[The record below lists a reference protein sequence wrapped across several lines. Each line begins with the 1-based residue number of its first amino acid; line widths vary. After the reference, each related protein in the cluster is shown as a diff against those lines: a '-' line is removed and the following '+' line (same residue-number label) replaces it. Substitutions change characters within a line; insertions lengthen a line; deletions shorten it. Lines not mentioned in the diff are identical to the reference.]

1 IRLKKITYVAVLL
14 AIGLLLSACGDSPAE
29 KIHKNLEES
38 VDKEETAQNSQKEIA
53 KLEEKENEIFD
64 QVVDLSLD
72 DFDKIKKHSNNALEN
87 IEKRTDKLKQ
97 EKEKTTNAKI
107 EKSND
112 KIENEKT
119 KKKAQEMKKQMD
131 KRYKTYEDFN
141 KIYADTLK
149 DEKTLYTLLKKK
161 DVEQKEV
168 DKTLEKLN
176 ETYEK
181 LISKNESFNSET
193 EKYNQLKKEFYEGT
207 DLKIKY
213 KD

>member
-1 IRLKKITYVAVLL
+1 MKKITYVAVLL

-97 EKEKTTNAKI
+97 EKDSMEESKATFAKI
-107 EKSND
+107 EKSID
-112 KIENEKT
+112 KLENEKT

-161 DVEQKEV
+161 MW
-168 DKTLEKLN
+168 
-176 ETYEK
+176 
-181 LISKNESFNSET
+181 SK
-193 EKYNQLKKEFYEGT
+193 KK
-207 DLKIKY
+207 
-213 KD
+213 

>member
-1 IRLKKITYVAVLL
+1 MKKITYVAVLL

-97 EKEKTTNAKI
+97 EKDSMEESKATFAKI
-107 EKSND
+107 EKSID
-112 KIENEKT
+112 KLENEKT

-176 ETYEK
+176 ETYE
-181 LISKNESFNSET
+181 
-193 EKYNQLKKEFYEGT
+193 YNQLKKEFYEGT

>member
-1 IRLKKITYVAVLL
+1 ITYVAVLL

-87 IEKRTDKLKQ
+87 IEKRKDKK
-97 EKEKTTNAKI
+97 K
-107 EKSND
+107 
-112 KIENEKT
+112 
-119 KKKAQEMKKQMD
+119 KKKAKEMKKQMD
-131 KRYKTYEDFN
+131 KSYKKYEDFN

-193 EKYNQLKKEFYEGT
+193 EKYNQ
-207 DLKIKY
+207 
-213 KD
+213 